1 MAGQHNRT
9 GAADRHRH
17 PLDLFRIGVATDDEN
32 RARLHL
38 RGGPFRRGKNS
49 AMPLADDGHA
59 MSFANSRTIR
69 VQVALA

>member
-1 MAGQHNRT
+1 
-9 GAADRHRH
+9 
-17 PLDLFRIGVATDDEN
+17 
-32 RARLHL
+32 L